1 MSLNTNFNVN
11 PYYDDFDEDKKF
23 LRILFKPG
31 FAVQARELTQSQT
44 LLQKQVE
51 RFGSHI
57 FKNGSVV
64 SGGQLFIHDST
75 YLNVATDYAGTA
87 VNINFFN
94 GKTITNLAGTKTG
107 EVAIV
112 YDADTGTGDP
122 KTIYVKQISGTAFA
136 AGDTITTVEDAP
148 VFANVAIGGTGKG
161 QLFSVNDGVFF
172 YDGFF
177 LKNSAQTIAISKYGT
192 SSNVRIGFEITES
205 VVVYTQ
211 DTSLL
216 DPAQDASNFQAPGAD
231 RYKIDLILSSRAL
244 NSTDDTQFIELAR
257 VENGTLS
264 YALIYP
270 QYAVLEDTLA
280 RRTYDES
287 GNYTVRQ
294 FKIALETSS
303 ANTAKANVIIS
314 PGKAYVYGYEFETIA
329 PTTISFEKPRTTDS
343 VNNKR
348 LTADYGYYVYSNT
361 HFGSL
366 PINSLQ
372 TIDLHCVS
380 NSTINVATAGTITN
394 TKIGTARVKSI
405 AFESAANTQ
414 NSSTYTYRTYLFD
427 VSVGSITGGN
437 VVVLG
442 TNTGYVQ
449 IANSITGSQLYSTA
463 NTAYVGSKFRILTG
477 PGAGE
482 TPKTITNYNGAT
494 QTIQLSEPFITTP
507 NSLSNWSID
516 FEFNDVKSL
525 SIISGTTRLA
535 AADIDIASKDLASTY
550 NDTLISDSNLEPLLF
565 NLGQNHIAQNT
576 IADFSYSYKRLY
588 ASQSF
593 SSSDSPA
600 LTVGSGETISA
611 ATSSSAKAENYQI
624 VVTSSGTSPYTVGQI
639 IPANL
644 FTVDTGTRK
653 LTVTS
658 GNNMVANITATI
670 DASNPGS
677 KGKTYVSANAT
688 VQTTGGTSIFAN
700 NGVILYTANGQA
712 HIMANTVYKTPGA
725 VQSLFVSDVIE
736 LVSVLDFNGNQIT
749 VANSTIATDVTSR
762 YTLDNG
768 QRDSFYD
775 HSSIR
780 LKSGSAAP
788 SGPLVVKFN
797 RFNSSGA
804 GLFTVDSYVG
814 YNYGSI
820 PSYTSQAIGQVYQL
834 RDCLD
839 YRPVRSTPT
848 TPATANTV
856 SFDVDSTTTGPKIPE
871 NGSDIV
877 LDYQYYL
884 PRIDKVILN
893 KDRTFEVLQG
903 NPSLT
908 PVIPND
914 KDGAMTLYILR
925 ERAYVANTTDIVVEY
940 VDNKRY
946 TMRDIGNIDKRIG
959 NLEYYTSLSLLEQ
972 SALNKQDLTILD
984 STNLPRFKNGIVVD
998 SFNGTSVA
1006 DVTNADYSIAVDPKK
1021 KEIRPTFNITSHL
1034 LTFDSANSSNYLRA
1048 GPIVMP
1054 TATHTVFVDQNKS
1067 SRIYNIN
1074 PFNIINYIGKIQ
1086 LDPPSDVWIDTDKQ
1100 PDVLVNLEGD
1110 KDSWATLSANS
1121 YSYEWGNWET
1131 YWAGTSFSSQI
1142 AERVEGG
1149 WINGQANLGGVWNGQ
1164 GGGGGAGAA
1173 RIGTFVET
1181 TTVAQTRSGTQT
1193 RFVPSTI
1200 TQSLGDR
1207 IIDVSIIP
1215 YMRDRNILFSCSD
1228 FKPSTELYGFFDNT
1242 AVNKYIAR
1250 ANKFTLSSNNL
1261 GYITQSGNPEAVNV
1275 TNTTT
1280 STVNAT
1286 ALIVRTSNT
1295 EAFVVNLSPSTLLN
1309 GATMNLVGQSS
1320 GTTIKIKGYDHYSG
1334 FVTSATSNT
1343 IVLAVDATS
1352 ANNTGDYAGST
1363 IYIVSG
1369 TGAGQSAT
1377 VSSYTAGTRT
1387 LAIVGTWT
1395 TTPTSSSVYSIGN
1408 LTTTAAGDVAGVFNI
1423 PNGVFRIGEKNFRLI
1438 DNSTGDIGTSYT
1450 NGDATFFA
1458 QGFLQKTENTI
1469 ISATVP
1475 TVQRVAV
1482 NDNRITTTTAIADR
1496 VIGWYD
1502 PLAQTFLVSPTNYS
1516 QGIFLSKAR
1525 FCFKSKDSTVPVTL
1539 QVRSVV
1545 NGYPSTSLVYP
1556 YSTVTLTPDKV
1567 KTTTSPDL
1575 DDATK
1580 YTEFVFDSPLFL
1592 QPGEHCFVLLSNSN
1606 KYETYGAEIG
1616 KLDTVSGRQISEQP
1630 YQGSLFLSQNGST
1643 WTAEQNADLM
1653 FRLFRYTFNTG
1664 TTQAQFNV
1672 NYPSANTAY
1681 DLMHLIA
1688 NGISVDNTSI
1698 TYQFN
1703 SEKATTGGKT
1713 GFLPFTPLN
1722 DYLMTDGYGRRVL
1735 TTTANTTLTVKATM
1749 ATSDPDIA
1757 PFIDTSRMSMIA
1769 VENIINDL
1777 PLSNSGI
1784 TLSTGGTGYSTNANA
1799 VVTITGGGGS
1809 GATAAAV
1816 VTNNVVTSI
1825 YLTNAGSGYETSP
1838 TITLVDANT
1847 TPGTGAT
1854 ITYNGE
1860 DKKSG
1865 GNSNV
1870 RYITRKVTLADGFD
1884 SGDLRVYLTAYK
1896 PSNSN
1901 IRVYYKLLSISDAD
1915 AFEDKNYQLMTQLN
1929 NTNFV
1934 STNYNDYREISYAPG
1949 VSGTANNS
1957 VSYTSGSTSFS
1968 NFRTFAIK
1976 IVLTG
1981 TSTTDVPKVR
1991 DFRAIALP
1999 AGN

>member
-11 PYYDDFDEDKKF
+11 PYYDDFDEGKKF

-31 FAVQARELTQSQT
+31 YAVQARELTQSQT
-44 LLQKQVE
+44 ILQKQVE
-51 RFGSHI
+51 RFGQHI

-64 SGGQLFIHDST
+64 SGGQLFIHNTT
-75 YLNVATDYAGTA
+75 YLNVSTDYAGTA
-87 VNINFFN
+87 VNINDFN
-94 GKTITNLAGTKTG
+94 GKTITNLAQTKTG
-107 EVAIV
+107 QVIVV
-112 YDADTGTGDP
+112 YDTNVGVTPNQP
-122 KTIYVKQISGTAFA
+122 KVVYVKQISGTAFVD
-136 AGDTITTVEDAP
+136 GDTITTVETNP
-148 VFANVAIGGTGKG
+148 VFANVATGGVGTG
-161 QLFSVNDGVFF
+161 QTFSVADGVYF

-177 LKNSAQTIAISKYGT
+177 LKNDEQTIAISKYNT
-192 SSNVRIGFEITES
+192 SSNVRVGFEITES
-205 VVVYTQ
+205 IVESTQ
-211 DTSLL
+211 DTSML

-231 RYKIDLILSSRAL
+231 RFKVDLILSSRSL
-244 NSTDDTQFIELAR
+244 TSTDDTQFIDLAR
-257 VENGTLS
+257 AENGTLS

-287 GNYTVRQ
+287 GNYTVRP
-294 FKIALETSS
+294 FKLALETSS
-303 ANTAKANVIIS
+303 ANTAKANVILS

-329 PTTISFEKPRTTDS
+329 PTTITFNKPRTTDS
-343 VNNKR
+343 VANKR

-366 PINSLQ
+366 PIDSLQ
-372 TIDLHCVS
+372 TVDLHCVS
-380 NSTINVATAGTITN
+380 NSTINVASAGTITN

-427 VSVGSITGGN
+427 INVGSITGGN

-449 IANSITGSQLYSTA
+449 IANTITGSQLYSTA
-463 NTAYVGSKFRILTG
+463 NTAYAGSKFRILTG

-507 NSLSNWSID
+507 NALSNWSID
-516 FEFNDVKSL
+516 FEVNDVKSL
-525 SIISGTTRLA
+525 SVVSGTTRLA
-535 AADIDIASKDLASTY
+535 AADIDTSSKDLASTFS
-550 NDTLISDSNLEPLLF
+550 DTFISDSNLEPLLF
-565 NLGQNHIAQNT
+565 NLGQNYVAQNT

-600 LTVGSGETISA
+600 LTVGTGETIST
-611 ATSSSAKAENYQI
+611 ATSTSAKAENYQV
-624 VVTSSGTSPYTVGQI
+624 VVTTAGTSPYTVGQI
-639 IPANL
+639 IPTNL
-644 FTVDTGTRK
+644 YTVNPGTRK
-653 LTVTS
+653 ITVTS

-677 KGKTYVSANAT
+677 KGKTYVGANAT
-688 VQTTGGTSIFAN
+688 VQTSGGTSIFAN
-700 NGVILYTANGQA
+700 NGVMLYTANGQV
-712 HIMANTVYKTPGA
+712 HIMANTVYKTPGTA
-725 VQSLFVSDVIE
+725 QSLFVPDIIE
-736 LVSVLDFNGNQIT
+736 LVSVLDFNNTLIT
-749 VANSTIATDVTSR
+749 VANSSTATDVTSR

-780 LKSGSAAP
+780 LKAGSAAP

-804 GLFTVDSYVG
+804 GFFTVDSYVG

-820 PSYTSQAIGQVYQL
+820 PSYTTQATGQVYQL

-839 YRPVRSTPT
+839 YRPVRTTPT
-848 TPATANTV
+848 SPATANTV

-871 NGSDIV
+871 NGSDII

-884 PRIDKVILN
+884 PRTDKVILN
-893 KDRTFEVLQG
+893 KDRSFEVLQG

-908 PVIPND
+908 PVMPND

-925 ERAYVANTTDIVVEY
+925 EPAYVANTSDIEVQY

-946 TMRDIGNIDKRIG
+946 TMRDIGTLDKRIG

-998 SFNGTSVA
+998 SFDGTSVA
-1006 DVTNADYSIAVDPKK
+1006 DVINFDYSIAVDPKK

-1034 LTFDSANSSNYLRA
+1034 LTFDSANSSNYLKA
-1048 GPIVMP
+1048 GPILLP

-1067 SRIYNIN
+1067 SKVYNIN
-1074 PFNIINYIGKIQ
+1074 PFNIVNYIGKIQ
-1086 LDPPSDVWIDTDKQ
+1086 LDPPSDVWIDTNKQ

-1110 KDSWATLSANS
+1110 KDAWALITANA
-1121 YSYEWGNWET
+1121 YNYEWGNWET
-1131 YWAGTSFSSQI
+1131 YWTGSTSSSYVADRRPALVQ
-1142 AERVEGG
+1142 V
-1149 WINGQANLGGVWNGQ
+1149 
-1164 GGGGGAGAA
+1164 
-1173 RIGTFVET
+1173 T
-1181 TTVAQTRSGTQT
+1181 TTTTTQNQTRSGV
-1193 RFVPSTI
+1193 FSKVVPSTI

-1207 IIDVSIIP
+1207 VIDVSIIP
-1215 YMRDRNILFSCSD
+1215 YMRDRGILFTCSD
-1228 FKPSTELYGFFDNT
+1228 FKPSTELYGFFDNIS
-1242 AVNKYIAR
+1242 VNKYVAR

-1261 GYITQSGNPEAVNV
+1261 GYITQSGNPEVVNV
-1275 TNTTT
+1275 TNTAT

-1286 ALIVRTSNT
+1286 AYIVRTSNK

-1320 GTTIKIKGYDHYSG
+1320 GTTIKINGYDHYSG

-1363 IYIVSG
+1363 VYIVSG

-1377 VSSYTAGTRT
+1377 VSSYTTATRT
-1387 LAIVGTWT
+1387 LSIVGTWT
-1395 TTPTSSSVYSIGN
+1395 TTPTSNSIYSIGN

-1423 PNGVFRIGEKNFRLI
+1423 PNGMFRIGEKNFRLI
-1438 DNSTGDIGTSYT
+1438 DTSSGDIGSSST

-1458 QGFLQKTENTI
+1458 QGILQRTENTI

-1475 TVQRVAV
+1475 TIQRVAV
-1482 NDNRITTTTAIADR
+1482 NDNRVVTTTAVAER
-1496 VIGWYD
+1496 VVGWYD
-1502 PLAQTFLVSPTNYS
+1502 PLAQTFLVSPTNYP

-1525 FCFKSKDSTVPVTL
+1525 FCFKTKDSTVPITL

-1575 DDATK
+1575 NDATK

-1606 KYETYGAEIG
+1606 KYETYAAEIG
-1616 KLDTVSGRQISEQP
+1616 KLDTVSARQISEQP

-1643 WTAEQNADLM
+1643 WTAEQNSDLM

-1664 TTQAQFNV
+1664 TTETQFNV

-1688 NGISVDNTSI
+1688 NGISVENTSI

-1722 DYLMTDGYGRRVL
+1722 DYPMTDGYGRRVL

-1749 ATSDPDIA
+1749 ATSNPDIA
-1757 PFIDTSRMSMIA
+1757 PFIDTSRISMIA

-1784 TLSTGGTGYSTNANA
+1784 VLSSGGTGYSTNANA
-1799 VVTITGGGGS
+1799 VVTISAPTGANGS
-1809 GATAAAV
+1809 LALASAI
-1816 VTNNVVTSI
+1816 VTNNVITSV
-1825 YLTNAGSGYETSP
+1825 YLTAAGSGYETSP
-1838 TITLVDANT
+1838 TFTLVDANT
-1847 TPGTGAT
+1847 TPGTGVT
-1854 ITYNGE
+1854 ISYNGE

-1870 RYITRKVTLADGFD
+1870 RYITRKVNLADGFD
-1884 SGDLRVYLTAYK
+1884 SGDLRVYITAYK
-1896 PSNSN
+1896 PSSSN
-1901 IRVYYKLLSISDAD
+1901 IRVYYKLLSISDPD

-1934 STNYNDYREISYAPG
+1934 STNYDDYREISYAPG
-1949 VSGTANNS
+1949 INGTANNS

-1981 TSTTDVPKVR
+1981 TSTTDVPKLR

-1999 AGN
+1999 AGA

>member
-1 MSLNTNFNVN
+1 MSLDTNFNVN
-11 PYYDDFDEDKKF
+11 PYYDDFDEAKNF
-23 LRILFKPG
+23 LRLLFKPG
-31 FAVQARELTQSQT
+31 YAVQARELTQSQT
-44 LLQKQVE
+44 LLQNQIG
-51 RFGSHI
+51 RFGNHV
-57 FKNGSVV
+57 FKNGSLVT
-64 SGGQLFIHDST
+64 GGELFIHNST
-75 YLNVATDYAGTA
+75 YLKVDSDYSGVT
-87 VNINFFN
+87 VRVSQFD
-94 GKTITNLAGTKTG
+94 GKTITDATGLKRG
-107 EVAIV
+107 EVVVV
-112 YDADTGTGDP
+112 YDADAGTGDP
-122 KTIYVKQISGTAFA
+122 KTVFVKQVSGTAFVP
-136 AGDTITTVEDAP
+136 GDIIRTVEDSP
-148 VFANVAIGGTGKG
+148 IFANVSTSGVGTG
-161 QLFSVNDGVFF
+161 QLFSVNEGVFY
-172 YDGFF
+172 YDNFF
-177 LKNSAQTIAISKYGT
+177 IKNSKQTIALSKYST
-192 SSNVRIGFEITES
+192 SANARIGFEVGES
-205 VVVYTQ
+205 IVVYTQ

-231 RYKIDLILSSRAL
+231 RYKIDLVLTSRSL
-244 NSTDDTQFIELAR
+244 VSTDDTQFIELAR

-287 GNYTVRQ
+287 GNYTVRP
-294 FKIALETSS
+294 FKLALETSS
-303 ANTAKANVIIS
+303 ANTANTNVILS

-329 PTTISFEKPRTTDS
+329 PTTITFNKPRTTDS

-372 TIDLHCVS
+372 TVDLHCVS
-380 NSTINVATAGTITN
+380 NSTINVATSGTITN
-394 TKIGTARVKSI
+394 TKIGTARIKSI
-405 AFESAANTQ
+405 AFDSAANTQ

-427 VSVGSITGGN
+427 VNVGSIAGGN
-437 VVVLG
+437 VVASG
-442 TNTGYVQ
+442 SNTNYIQ
-449 IANSITGSQLYSTA
+449 IASSQLYSTA
-463 NTAYVGSKFRILTG
+463 NSAYTGAKFRIVTG

-494 QTIQLSEPFITTP
+494 QTIQLSEPFVA
-507 NSLSNWSID
+507 SLLSTSNWSID
-516 FEFNDVKSL
+516 FEVNDVKSL
-525 SIISGTTRLA
+525 SVVSGTTRLA
-535 AADIDIASKDLASTY
+535 AADIDTSSKDLASTY
-550 NDTLISDSNLEPLLF
+550 NDTFISDSNLEPLLF
-565 NLGQNHIAQNT
+565 NLGQNYIAQNT
-576 IADFSYSYKRLY
+576 ISDFSYSYKRLY

-600 LTVGSGETISA
+600 LTVGTGETISSA
-611 ATSSSAKAENYQI
+611 TTSSSKAENYQI
-624 VVTSSGTSPYTVGQI
+624 VVTSAGSSPYTVGQI

-644 FTVDTGTRK
+644 YTVDTGTRK
-653 LTVTS
+653 ITVTS

-688 VQTTGGTSIFAN
+688 VQTSGGTSIFAN
-700 NGVILYTANGQA
+700 NGVMLYTANGQT
-712 HIMANTVYKTPGA
+712 HIMANTVYKTPGT
-725 VQSLFVSDVIE
+725 VQSLFASDVVE
-736 LVSVLDFNGNQIT
+736 LVSVLDYNGNQIT
-749 VANSTIATDVTSR
+749 VANSIIATDVTSR
-762 YTLDNG
+762 YTLDSG

-780 LKSGSAAP
+780 LRAGSVAP

-797 RFNSSGA
+797 RFSSSGA
-804 GLFTVDSYVG
+804 GFFTVDSYVG
-814 YNYGSI
+814 YDYGSI
-820 PSYTSQAIGQVYQL
+820 PSYTTQATGQVYQL

-839 YRPVRSTPT
+839 YRPVRAIPTSTV
-848 TPATANTV
+848 TANTV

-871 NGSDIV
+871 NGSDII

-884 PRIDKVILN
+884 PRTDKVILN
-893 KDRTFEVLQG
+893 KDRSFEVLQG

-908 PVIPND
+908 PVVPND

-925 ERAYVANTTDIVVEY
+925 EPAYVANTSDIEVQY
-940 VDNKRY
+940 IDNKRY
-946 TMRDIGNIDKRIG
+946 TMRDIGNLDKRIG

-972 SALNKQDLTILD
+972 NALNKQDLTILD

-998 SFNGTSVA
+998 SFDGTSVA
-1006 DVTNADYSIAVDPKK
+1006 DVTNNDYSIAVDPKR

-1034 LTFDSANSSNYLRA
+1034 LTFDSANSSNYLKA

-1067 SRIYNIN
+1067 SKVYNIN
-1074 PFNIINYIGKIQ
+1074 PFNIVNYIGKIQ

-1110 KDSWATLSANS
+1110 KDAWALITRDAYN
-1121 YSYEWGNWET
+1121 YEWGNWET
-1131 YWAGTSFSSQI
+1131 YWTGTSSTDVTFG
-1142 AERVEGG
+1142 RGG
-1149 WINGQANLGGVWNGQ
+1149 WINGGNGVAQ
-1164 GGGGGAGAA
+1164 LVQRTA
-1173 RIGTFVET
+1173 T
-1181 TTVAQTRSGTQT
+1181 TTTQNQTRSGVFSQV
-1193 RFVPSTI
+1193 VPSTI

-1207 IIDVSIIP
+1207 VIDVSIIP
-1215 YMRDRNILFSCSD
+1215 YMRDRGILFTCSD
-1228 FKPSTELYGFFDNT
+1228 FKPSTELYGFFDNIS
-1242 AVNKYIAR
+1242 VNKYIAQ
-1250 ANKFTLSSNNL
+1250 ANKFILSSNNL

-1275 TNTTT
+1275 TNTAT

-1286 ALIVRTSNT
+1286 AFIVRTSNR

-1320 GTTIKIKGYDHYSG
+1320 GTSIKIDGYNHYSG
-1334 FVTSATSNT
+1334 FVSSATSNT

-1352 ANNTGDYAGST
+1352 ANNTGNYAGAT
-1363 IYIVSG
+1363 VYIVSG

-1377 VSSYTAGTRT
+1377 VSSYTTATRT
-1387 LAIVGTWT
+1387 LSIVGTWT

-1438 DNSTGDIGTSYT
+1438 DTSSGDIGSSST

-1458 QGFLQKTENTI
+1458 QGILQRTENTI

-1475 TVQRVAV
+1475 TTQRVAV
-1482 NDNRITTTTAIADR
+1482 NDNRIVTTTAVAER
-1496 VIGWYD
+1496 VVGWYD
-1502 PLAQTFLVSPTNYS
+1502 PLAQTFLVSPTNYP

-1525 FCFKSKDSTVPVTL
+1525 FCFKTKDPTVPVTL

-1545 NGYPSTSLVYP
+1545 NGYPSTSLIYP

-1575 DDATK
+1575 NDATK
-1580 YTEFVFDSPLFL
+1580 YTEFEFDSPLFL

-1606 KYETYGAEIG
+1606 KYETYAAEIG
-1616 KLDTVSGRQISEQP
+1616 KLDTVSSRQISEQP

-1672 NYPSANTAY
+1672 NSPSANTAY

-1688 NGISVDNTSI
+1688 NGISVENTSI

-1703 SEKATTGGKT
+1703 SEKDTTGGKT

-1722 DYLMTDGYGRRVL
+1722 DYPMTDGYGRRVL

-1749 ATSDPDIA
+1749 ATSNPDVA

-1784 TLSTGGTGYSTNANA
+1784 VLSSGGTAYSTNANA

-1825 YLTNAGSGYETSP
+1825 YLTAAGSGYETSP

-1870 RYITRKVTLADGFD
+1870 RYITRKVNLADGFD
-1884 SGDLRVYLTAYK
+1884 SGDLRVYLTTYK
-1896 PSNSN
+1896 PSGSN
-1901 IRVYYKLLSISDAD
+1901 IRVYYKLLSISDSD

-1934 STNYNDYREISYAPG
+1934 SANYDDYREISYAPG
-1949 VSGTANNS
+1949 VAGTANNS

>member
-1 MSLNTNFNVN
+1 MSLDTNFNVN
-11 PYYDDFDEDKKF
+11 PYYDDFDEAKKF
-23 LRILFKPG
+23 LRLLFKPG

-44 LLQKQVE
+44 LLQNQIG
-51 RFGSHI
+51 RFGDHV
-57 FKNGSVV
+57 FKNGSLVT
-64 SGGQLFIHDST
+64 GGELFIHNST
-75 YLNVATDYAGTA
+75 YLKIDNDYSGAT
-87 VNINFFN
+87 VQVSQFN
-94 GKTITNLAGTKTG
+94 GKTITDATGLKRG
-107 EVAIV
+107 EVVVV
-112 YDADTGTGDP
+112 YDTDAGTGDP
-122 KTIYVKQISGTAFA
+122 KTVFVKQISGSAFVP
-136 AGDTITTVEDAP
+136 GDIIRTDEASPI
-148 VFANVAIGGTGKG
+148 FANVSTSGVGTG
-161 QLFSVNDGVFF
+161 QLFSVNEGVFY

-177 LKNSAQTIAISKYGT
+177 IKNEKQTIALSKYTT
-192 SSNVRIGFEITES
+192 SSNTRIGFEVGES
-205 VVVYTQ
+205 IVVYTQ

-231 RYKIDLILSSRAL
+231 RYKIDLVLTSRSLA
-244 NSTDDTQFIELAR
+244 STDDTQFIELAR

-287 GNYTVRQ
+287 GNYTVRP
-294 FKIALETSS
+294 FKLAIETSS
-303 ANTAKANVIIS
+303 ANTANLNVILS

-329 PTTISFEKPRTTDS
+329 PTTITVNKPRTTDS
-343 VNNKR
+343 VANKR

-372 TIDLHCVS
+372 TVDLHCVS
-380 NSTINVATAGTITN
+380 NSTINVATSGTITN
-394 TKIGTARVKSI
+394 TKIGTARIKSI
-405 AFESAANTQ
+405 AFDSAANTQ

-427 VSVGSITGGN
+427 VSVGSIAGGN
-437 VVVLG
+437 VVASG
-442 TNTGYVQ
+442 SNTSYIQ
-449 IANSITGSQLYSTA
+449 ISNATSGSQLYSTA
-463 NTAYVGSKFRILTG
+463 NNAYTGAKFRIITG

-494 QTIQLSEPFITTP
+494 QTIQLSEPFIA
-507 NSLSNWSID
+507 SLLSTSNWSID
-516 FEFNDVKSL
+516 FEVNDVKSL
-525 SIISGTTRLA
+525 SVVSGTTRLA
-535 AADIDIASKDLASTY
+535 AADIDTSSKDLASTY
-550 NDTLISDSNLEPLLF
+550 NDTFISDSNFEPLLF
-565 NLGQNHIAQNT
+565 NLGQNYIAQNT
-576 IADFSYSYKRLY
+576 ISDFSYSYKRLY

-593 SSSDSPA
+593 SASDSPA
-600 LTVGSGETISA
+600 LTVGSGETISSA
-611 ATSSSAKAENYQI
+611 TTSSSKAENYQI
-624 VVTSSGTSPYTVGQI
+624 VVTSAGSSPYTVGQI
-639 IPANL
+639 IPTNL
-644 FTVDTGTRK
+644 YTVDTGTRK
-653 LTVTS
+653 ITVTNGS
-658 GNNMVANITATI
+658 NMVANITATI

-677 KGKTYVSANAT
+677 KSKTYVAANST
-688 VQTTGGTSIFAN
+688 LQTSGGTSIFAN
-700 NGVILYTANGQA
+700 NGVMLYTANGQV
-712 HIMANTVYKTPGA
+712 HIMANTVYKTPGT
-725 VQSLFVSDVIE
+725 VQSLFVPDVVE

-749 VANSTIATDVTSR
+749 VANSATATNVTSR

-768 QRDSFYD
+768 QRDSSYD

-780 LKSGSAAP
+780 LKAGSSAP
-788 SGPLVVKFN
+788 TGPLVVRFN

-804 GLFTVDSYVG
+804 GFFTVDSYVG
-814 YNYGSI
+814 YDYGSI
-820 PSYTSQAIGQVYQL
+820 PSYTSQGTGQIYQL

-871 NGSDIV
+871 NGSDIL

-908 PVIPND
+908 PVMPND
-914 KDGAMTLYILR
+914 RDGAMTLYILR
-925 ERAYVANTTDIVVEY
+925 ENAYVANTSDINIEY
-940 VDNKRY
+940 IDNRRY

-972 SALNKQDLTILD
+972 SALNKQDLSILD

-998 SFNGTSVA
+998 AFNGTSVA
-1006 DVTNADYSIAVDPKK
+1006 EVTNPDYSISVDPKR

-1034 LTFDSANSSNYLRA
+1034 LTFDSANSSNYLKA

-1067 SRIYNIN
+1067 SKVYNIN
-1074 PFNIINYIGKIQ
+1074 PFNIVNYIGKIQ

-1110 KDSWATLSANS
+1110 KDAWALITANA
-1121 YSYEWGNWET
+1121 YNYEWGNWET
-1131 YWAGTSFSSQI
+1131 YWTGTSETASV
-1142 AERVEGG
+1142 RGEGG

-1173 RIGTFVET
+1173 WVQTSSVT
-1181 TTVAQTRSGTQT
+1181 TSSAQTRSGTFS
-1193 RFVPSTI
+1193 RVVPSTI

-1207 IIDVSIIP
+1207 VIDVSIIP
-1215 YMRDRNILFSCSD
+1215 YMRDRGILFTCSD
-1228 FKPSTELYGFFDNT
+1228 FKPSTELYGFFDNVS
-1242 AVNKYIAR
+1242 VNKYIAQ
-1250 ANKFTLSSNNL
+1250 ANKFILSSNNL

-1275 TNTTT
+1275 TNTAT

-1286 ALIVRTSNT
+1286 AFIVRTSNR

-1320 GTTIKIKGYDHYSG
+1320 GTSIKIDGYNHYSG
-1334 FVTSATSNT
+1334 FVSSATSNT

-1352 ANNTGDYAGST
+1352 ANNTGNYAGST
-1363 IYIVSG
+1363 VYIVSG

-1377 VSSYTAGTRT
+1377 VSSYTTATRT
-1387 LAIVGTWT
+1387 LSIVGTWT
-1395 TTPTSSSVYSIGN
+1395 TTPTSNSVYSIGN

-1438 DNSTGDIGTSYT
+1438 DTSSGDIGSSST

-1458 QGFLQKTENTI
+1458 QGILQRTENTI

-1475 TVQRVAV
+1475 TTQRVAV
-1482 NDNRITTTTAIADR
+1482 NDNRVVTTTAVAER

-1502 PLAQTFLVSPTNYS
+1502 PLAQTFLVSPTNYP

-1525 FCFKSKDSTVPVTL
+1525 FCFKTKDPTVPVTL

-1606 KYETYGAEIG
+1606 KYETYAAEIG
-1616 KLDTVSGRQISEQP
+1616 KLDTVSSRQISEQP

-1664 TTQAQFNV
+1664 TTQTQFNV

-1688 NGISVDNTSI
+1688 NGISVENTSI
-1698 TYQFN
+1698 TYQFD
-1703 SEKATTGGKT
+1703 SEKDITGGKT
-1713 GFLPFTPLN
+1713 GFLPITPLN
-1722 DYLMTDGYGRRVL
+1722 DYPMTDGYGRRVL

-1749 ATSDPDIA
+1749 ATTNPDIA

-1784 TLSTGGTGYSTNANA
+1784 ILSSGGTGYSTNANA

-1825 YLTNAGSGYETSP
+1825 YLTAAGSGYETSP
-1838 TITLVDANT
+1838 TFTLVDANT
-1847 TPGTGAT
+1847 TPGSGVT
-1854 ITYNGE
+1854 IAYNGE
-1860 DKKSG
+1860 DSKSG

-1870 RYITRKVTLADGFD
+1870 RYITRKVNLADGFD
-1884 SGDLRVYLTAYK
+1884 SGDLRVYITAYK
-1896 PSNSN
+1896 PSSSN
-1901 IRVYYKLLSISDAD
+1901 IRVYYKLLSISDPD

-1949 VSGTANNS
+1949 VAGTANNS

-1976 IVLTG
+1976 IVLSG

>member
-11 PYYDDFDEDKKF
+11 PYYDDFNEDKKF

-51 RFGSHI
+51 RFGEHV

-87 VNINFFN
+87 VNINNFN

-107 EVAIV
+107 QVVVV
-112 YDADTGTGDP
+112 YDADAGTGDP

-136 AGDTITTVEDAP
+136 AGDTITTVEAAP
-148 VFANVAIGGTGKG
+148 VFANVSTGGVGTGKT
-161 QLFSVNDGVFF
+161 FSVSDGVYF

-177 LKNSAQTIAISKYGT
+177 IKNSSQTIALSKYNT
-192 SSNVRIGFEITES
+192 SANARIGFQITES
-205 VVVYTQ
+205 IVEYTQ

-231 RYKIDLILSSRAL
+231 RFKIELILSSRTL
-244 NSTDDTQFIELAR
+244 DSTDDTQFIELAR
-257 VENGTLS
+257 TVNGTLS

-287 GNYTVRQ
+287 GNYTVRP
-294 FKIALETSS
+294 FKLALETSA
-303 ANTAKANVIIS
+303 ANTAKANVILS

-329 PTTISFEKPRTTDS
+329 PTTITFDKPRTTDS

-372 TIDLHCVS
+372 TVDLHCVS

-405 AFESAANTQ
+405 AFDSAANTQ
-414 NSSTYTYRTYLFD
+414 NSATYTYRTYLFD
-427 VSVGSITGGN
+427 VNVGSIAGGN
-437 VVVLG
+437 VVALG

-449 IANSITGSQLYSTA
+449 IANTITGSNLYSTA
-463 NTAYVGSKFRILTG
+463 NNAYTGAKFRVVAGT
-477 PGAGE
+477 GAGQ
-482 TPKTITNYNGAT
+482 TPKTIVNYNGANH
-494 QTIQLSEPFITTP
+494 TIQLSEPFTTT
-507 NSLSNWSID
+507 LDATSNWSID
-516 FEFNDVKSL
+516 FEVNDVKSL
-525 SIISGTTRLA
+525 SIVSGTTRLA
-535 AADIDIASKDLASTY
+535 AADIDTSSKDPASTY
-550 NDTLISDSNLEPLLF
+550 NDTFISDSNLEPLLF
-565 NLGQNHIAQNT
+565 NLGQNYIAQNT
-576 IADFSYSYKRLY
+576 ISDFSYSYKRLY

-600 LTVGSGETISA
+600 LTVGTGETISA
-611 ATSSSAKAENYQI
+611 ATSSSAKTENYQI
-624 VVTSSGTSPYTVGQI
+624 VVTTAGSSPYTVGQI

-653 LTVTS
+653 ITVTN
-658 GNNMVANITATI
+658 GDNMVANITATI

-677 KGKTYVSANAT
+677 KGKTYVGANAT
-688 VQTTGGTSIFAN
+688 VQTSGGTSIFAN
-700 NGVILYTANGQA
+700 NGVILYTANGQV
-712 HIMANTVYKTPGA
+712 HIMANTVYKTPGT
-725 VQSLFVSDVIE
+725 VQSLFVPDVIE
-736 LVSVLDFNGNQIT
+736 LVSVLDFNNTEIT
-749 VANSTIATDVTSR
+749 VANSATATDVTSR
-762 YTLDNG
+762 YTLDSG
-768 QRDSFYD
+768 QRDSLYD

-780 LKSGSAAP
+780 LRAGSAAP
-788 SGPLVVKFN
+788 TGPLVVKFN

-804 GLFTVDSYVG
+804 GFFTVDSYVG
-814 YNYGSI
+814 YDYGSI
-820 PSYTSQAIGQVYQL
+820 PSYTTQATGQIYQL

-839 YRPVRSTPT
+839 YRPVRSIPT
-848 TPATANTV
+848 STATANTV

-871 NGSDIV
+871 NGSDIL

-884 PRIDKVILN
+884 PRTDKVILN
-893 KDRTFEVLQG
+893 KNRTFEVLQG

-908 PVIPND
+908 PVQPND
-914 KDGAMTLYILR
+914 KDGAMTMYILR
-925 ERAYVANTTDIVVEY
+925 EPAYVANTSDIDVEY

-946 TMRDIGNIDKRIG
+946 TMRDIGNLDKRIG

-972 SALNKQDLTILD
+972 NALNKQDLTILD

-998 SFNGTSVA
+998 SFDGTSVA
-1006 DVTNADYSIAVDPKK
+1006 DVTNNDYSIAVDPKR

-1034 LTFDSANSSNYLRA
+1034 LTFDSANSSNYLKA

-1067 SRIYNIN
+1067 SKVYNIN
-1074 PFNIINYIGKIQ
+1074 PFNIVNYIGKIQ

-1110 KDSWATLSANS
+1110 KDAWALITRDA

-1131 YWAGTSFSSQI
+1131 YWTGTTSSSYI
-1142 AERVEGG
+1142 SDRRPALVE
-1149 WINGQANLGGVWNGQ
+1149 V
-1164 GGGGGAGAA
+1164 
-1173 RIGTFVET
+1173 T
-1181 TTVAQTRSGTQT
+1181 TTTTSQAQTRSGVFSQV
-1193 RFVPSTI
+1193 VPSTI

-1207 IIDVSIIP
+1207 VIDVSIIP
-1215 YMRDRNILFSCSD
+1215 YMRDRGILFTCSD
-1228 FKPSTELYGFFDNT
+1228 FKPTTELFGFFDNIS
-1242 AVNKYIAR
+1242 VNKYIAR

-1261 GYITQSGNPEAVNV
+1261 GYITQSGNAEKVNV
-1275 TNTTT
+1275 TNTAT

-1286 ALIVRTSNT
+1286 AFVVRTSNR

-1320 GTTIKIKGYDHYSG
+1320 GTTIKIDGYDHYSG

-1343 IVLAVDATS
+1343 IVLSVDATS

-1363 IYIVSG
+1363 VYIVSG

-1387 LAIVGTWT
+1387 LTIVGTWT
-1395 TTPTSSSVYSIGN
+1395 TTPTSSSIYSIGN
-1408 LTTTAAGDVAGVFNI
+1408 LTTTSAGDVAGVFNI

-1438 DNSTGDIGTSYT
+1438 DTSSGDIGSSST

-1458 QGFLQKTENTI
+1458 QGILQQTENTI

-1475 TVQRVAV
+1475 TIQRVAV
-1482 NDNRITTTTAIADR
+1482 KDDRVVTTTAVTER
-1496 VIGWYD
+1496 VVGWYD
-1502 PLAQTFLVSPTNYS
+1502 PLAQTFLVSPSNYP

-1525 FCFKSKDSTVPVTL
+1525 FCFKTKDPTVPVTL

-1545 NGYPSTSLVYP
+1545 NGYPSTSLIYP

-1567 KTTTSPDL
+1567 KTTTSPNL

-1606 KYETYGAEIG
+1606 KYETYSAEIG

-1643 WTAEQNADLM
+1643 WTAEQNSDLM
-1653 FRLFRYTFNTG
+1653 FRLFRYTFDTG
-1664 TTQAQFNV
+1664 TTQTQFNV
-1672 NYPSANTAY
+1672 NYPSANTVY

-1688 NGISVDNTSI
+1688 TGISVENTSI

-1703 SEKATTGGKT
+1703 SEKAVTGGKT
-1713 GFLPFTPLN
+1713 GFLPFTPLT
-1722 DYLMTDGYGRRVL
+1722 DYPMTDGNGRRVL
-1735 TTTANTTLTVKATM
+1735 TTTANTTLTVRATM
-1749 ATSDPDIA
+1749 ATSNPDIA
-1757 PFIDTSRMSMIA
+1757 PFIDTSRISLIA

-1777 PLSNSGI
+1777 PLSNSDI
-1784 TLSTGGTGYSTNANA
+1784 VLSSGGTGYSTNANA

-1816 VTNNVVTSI
+1816 VTNNVVTSV
-1825 YLTNAGSGYETSP
+1825 YLTAAGSGYETSP

-1847 TPGTGAT
+1847 TPGTGVT

-1870 RYITRKVTLADGFD
+1870 RYITRKVNLADGFD

-1896 PSNSN
+1896 PSGSN
-1901 IRVYYKLLSISDAD
+1901 IRVYYKLLSISDPD
-1915 AFEDKNYQLMTQLN
+1915 AFEDKNYQLMTQLDN
-1929 NTNFV
+1929 ANFV
-1934 STNYNDYREISYAPG
+1934 STSYNDYRELKFAPG
-1949 VSGTANNS
+1949 VGGTANNS

-1999 AGN
+1999 AGS

>member
-1 MSLNTNFNVN
+1 MSLDTNFNVN
-11 PYYDDFDEDKKF
+11 PYYDDFDEAKKF
-23 LRILFKPG
+23 LRLLFKPG

-44 LLQKQVE
+44 LLQSQIG
-51 RFGSHI
+51 RFGDHV
-57 FKNGSVV
+57 FKNGSLVT
-64 SGGQLFIHDST
+64 GGELFIHNST
-75 YLNVATDYAGTA
+75 YLKIDSDYSGVT
-87 VNINFFN
+87 VQVSQFN
-94 GKTITNLAGTKTG
+94 GKTITDATGLKRG
-107 EVAIV
+107 EVVVV
-112 YDADTGTGDP
+112 YDTDIGTGDP
-122 KTIYVKQISGTAFA
+122 KTVFVKQISGSAFVP
-136 AGDTITTVEDAP
+136 GDIIRTDETSPI
-148 VFANVAIGGTGKG
+148 FANVSTSGVGTG
-161 QLFSVNDGVFF
+161 QLFSVNEGVFY

-177 LKNSAQTIAISKYGT
+177 IQNEKQTIALSKYNT
-192 SSNVRIGFEITES
+192 ISNARIGFEVGES

-231 RYKIDLILSSRAL
+231 RYKIDLILTSRSL
-244 NSTDDTQFIELAR
+244 ISTDDTQFIELAR

-287 GNYTVRQ
+287 GNYTVRP
-294 FKIALETSS
+294 FKLALETSS
-303 ANTAKANVIIS
+303 ANTANIDVILS

-329 PTTISFEKPRTTDS
+329 PTTITFNKPRTTDL

-372 TIDLHCVS
+372 TVDLHCVS
-380 NSTINVATAGTITN
+380 NSTINVTTSGTITN

-405 AFESAANTQ
+405 AFDSAANTQ

-427 VSVGSITGGN
+427 VSVGSIAGGN

-463 NTAYVGSKFRILTG
+463 NSAYTGAKFRIVTG

-507 NSLSNWSID
+507 NSTSVFSID
-516 FEFNDVKSL
+516 FEVNDVKSL
-525 SIISGTTRLA
+525 SVVSGTTRLA
-535 AADIDIASKDLASTY
+535 AADIDTSSKDLASTY
-550 NDTLISDSNLEPLLF
+550 SDTFISDSNLEPLLF
-565 NLGQNHIAQNT
+565 NLGQNYIAQNT
-576 IADFSYSYKRLY
+576 ISDFVYSYKRLY
-588 ASQSF
+588 SGGTSGQGESF
-593 SSSDSPA
+593 SSGSSPQ
-600 LTVGSGETISA
+600 LQLGSGEEISS

-624 VVTSSGTSPYTVGQI
+624 VVTNPGSSPYTIGQI
-639 IPANL
+639 IPTNL
-644 FTVDTGTRK
+644 YTIDTVNDK
-653 LTVTS
+653 VLVTDGGS
-658 GNNMVANITATI
+658 MRANITATI

-677 KGKTYVSANAT
+677 KNKTYVGANNT

-700 NGVILYTANGQA
+700 NGVMLYTANGQV
-712 HIMANTVYKTPGA
+712 HIMANTVVKTPGTA
-725 VQSLFVSDVIE
+725 QSLFVSDVIE
-736 LVSVLDFNGNQIT
+736 LVSVLDFNNTLIT
-749 VANSTIATDVTSR
+749 VANSASAIDVTTR
-762 YTLDNG
+762 YTLDTG

-780 LKSGSAAP
+780 LKAGSSAP
-788 SGPLVVKFN
+788 IGPLVVKFN

-804 GLFTVDSYVG
+804 GFFTVDSYVG
-814 YNYGSI
+814 YDYGSI
-820 PSYTSQAIGQVYQL
+820 PSYTAQATGQVYQL

-839 YRPVRSTPT
+839 YRPVRTTPT
-848 TPATANTV
+848 SAVTANTI

-871 NGSDIV
+871 NGSDID

-884 PRIDKVILN
+884 PRTDKVILN
-893 KDRTFEVLQG
+893 KDRSFEVLQG

-908 PVIPND
+908 PVMPND
-914 KDGAMTLYILR
+914 KDGAMTLYVLR
-925 ERAYVANTTDIVVEY
+925 EPAYVANTSDIEVQY

-946 TMRDIGNIDKRIG
+946 TMRDIGTLDKRIG

-972 SALNKQDLTILD
+972 NALNKQDLTILD

-998 SFNGTSVA
+998 SFDGTSVA
-1006 DVTNADYSIAVDPKK
+1006 DVTNSDYSIAVDPKR

-1034 LTFDSANSSNYLRA
+1034 LTFDSANSSNYLKA
-1048 GPIVMP
+1048 GPILLP

-1067 SRIYNIN
+1067 SKVYNIN
-1074 PFNIINYIGKIQ
+1074 PFNIVNYIGKIQ

-1110 KDSWATLSANS
+1110 KDAWALIVENAYN
-1121 YSYEWGNWET
+1121 YEWGNWET
-1131 YWAGTSFSSQI
+1131 YWTGTSTTVSQN
-1142 AERVEGG
+1142 AWTGG
-1149 WINGQANLGGVWNGQ
+1149 RQAAIQ
-1164 GGGGGAGAA
+1164 
-1173 RIGTFVET
+1173 TTT
-1181 TTVAQTRSGTQT
+1181 TTVTNKDTRSGVLS
-1193 RFVPSTI
+1193 RVVPSTI

-1207 IIDVSIIP
+1207 VIDVSIIP
-1215 YMRDRNILFSCSD
+1215 YMRDRGILFTCSD
-1228 FKPSTELYGFFDNT
+1228 FKPSTELFGFFDNIS
-1242 AVNKYIAR
+1242 VNKYVAR

-1275 TNTTT
+1275 TNTAT
-1280 STVNAT
+1280 STVSAT
-1286 ALIVRTSNT
+1286 AFVVRTSNK
-1295 EAFVVNLSPSTLLN
+1295 EAFVVNLNPSGSLN

-1320 GTTIKIKGYDHYSG
+1320 GTTIKINGYDHYSG
-1334 FVTSATSNT
+1334 FVTSANATT

-1363 IYIVSG
+1363 VYIVSG

-1377 VSSYTAGTRT
+1377 VSSYVAATRT
-1387 LAIVGTWT
+1387 LTIVGTWT

-1408 LTTTAAGDVAGVFNI
+1408 LTTTTAGDVAGVFNI

-1438 DNSTGDIGTSYT
+1438 DTSSGDIGSSST

-1458 QGFLQKTENTI
+1458 QGILQRTENTI

-1475 TVQRVAV
+1475 TTQRVAV
-1482 NDNRITTTTAIADR
+1482 NDNRIVTTTAVASR
-1496 VIGWYD
+1496 QVGWYD
-1502 PLAQTFLVSPTNYS
+1502 PLAQTFLVSPTNYP

-1525 FCFKSKDSTVPVTL
+1525 FCFKTKDPTVPVTL

-1545 NGYPSTSLVYP
+1545 NGYPSTSLIYP

-1567 KTTTSPDL
+1567 NTTTSPNL
-1575 DDATK
+1575 DDPTK

-1606 KYETYGAEIG
+1606 KYETYAAEIG
-1616 KLDTVSGRQISEQP
+1616 KLDTVSARQISEQP

-1664 TTQAQFNV
+1664 TTQTQFNV

-1688 NGISVDNTSI
+1688 NGISVENTSI
-1698 TYQFN
+1698 TYQFD

-1713 GFLPFTPLN
+1713 GFLPITPLN
-1722 DYLMTDGYGRRVL
+1722 DYPMTDGYGRRVL

-1749 ATSDPDIA
+1749 ATSNPDIA
-1757 PFIDTSRMSMIA
+1757 PFIDTSRISMIA

-1784 TLSTGGTGYSTNANA
+1784 ILSSGGTGYGPSANA
-1799 VVTITGGGGS
+1799 VVTISSPTGS
-1809 GATAAAV
+1809 GTQATAAAV
-1816 VTNNVVTSI
+1816 VTDNVVTSI

-1838 TITLVDANT
+1838 TITLVDVSG

-1865 GNSNV
+1865 GNSSV
-1870 RYITRKVTLADGFD
+1870 RYITRKVNLADGFD
-1884 SGDLRVYLTAYK
+1884 SGDLRVYITAYK
-1896 PSNSN
+1896 PSGSN
-1901 IRVYYKLLSISDAD
+1901 VRVYYKLLSISDPD

-1934 STNYNDYREISYAPG
+1934 STNYDDYREISYSPG
-1949 VSGTANNS
+1949 VSSTANNS